1 MPPRWNRRWLGPIG
15 LILLGLLAAVASPL
29 PDGLERVLTRLGH
42 LTTGH
47 DPVPAPLPGYEWPLR
62 LPPVVQGLLT
72 VLLGGGLVW
81 LILRLLAG
89 GKRGGGKGDGKDG
102 GQGGGKP

>member
-1 MPPRWNRRWLGPIG
+1 MPPRWTKRGLVPLG

-29 PDGLERVLTRLGH
+29 PDGLEWAMEKLG
-42 LTTGH
+42 LASAAA

-62 LPPVVQGLLT
+62 LPPSLQGLLT
-72 VLLGGGLVW
+72 VVLGGGLVW

-89 GKRGGGKGDGKDG
+89 GGKSDGRKGGN
-102 GQGGGKP
+102 P

>member
-1 MPPRWNRRWLGPIG
+1 MAPRWNKRG
-15 LILLGLLAAVASPL
+15 LIPLGLLLLGLLAAVASPL
-29 PDGLERVLTRLGH
+29 PDGLEWAMEKLG
-42 LTTGH
+42 LAASTP

-62 LPPVVQGLLT
+62 LPPAVQGLLT
-72 VLLGGGLVW
+72 VILGGGLVW

-89 GKRGGGKGDGKDG
+89 GGKSG